1 MTVAY
6 RGMADERT
14 RTGAIHWLFFVA
26 VAALAILVDQA
37 TKAYVVA
44 HLDRHETWMPVD
56 FIEPVFRFTLVHN
69 TGAAFGMFPQGGT
82 LFLLIAIVVSSVIL
96 YYYRHL
102 PFGGWIVRLALAL
115 QLAGALGNVID
126 RVRLG
131 YVIDFLKVTYWPVFN
146 VADSCIVIGVVL
158 LAFEMLREEWR
169 AGRQREGAAGDGDE
183 NLAGS
188 PHSRVMTE

>member
-1 MTVAY
+1 MVA
-6 RGMADERT
+6 G
-14 RTGAIHWLFFVA
+14 
-26 VAALAILVDQA
+26 LAILVDQA

-44 HLDRHETWMPVD
+44 HLDRHATWMPID
-56 FIEPVFRFTLVHN
+56 FIEPVFRFTHVHN

-82 LFLLIAIVVSSVIL
+82 LFLVIAVAVSTVIV
-96 YYYRHL
+96 YYYRNL

-131 YVIDFLKVTYWPVFN
+131 YVVDFMKVTYWPVFN
-146 VADSCIVIGVVL
+146 VADSCIVIGVLL

-169 AGRQREGAAGDGDE
+169 AGRRREDTTGDGE
-183 NLAGS
+183 ETTAS
-188 PHSRVMTE
+188 TSQSRFMAE